1 MGEHRLPSQR
11 NITWGGYSLIVLA
24 RRVIS
29 AVLLLVFLVAS
40 AWADGV
46 YPPLGVRGLWML
58 PVFLVM
64 TLGTLWEM
72 ACLVAIRIPVRP
84 WRVLSFGI
92 ATIAIGLIP
101 LWNQIFP
108 FMSWS
113 KEIGL
118 QWEGWIASALM
129 LTTLAL
135 AFDAILHFS
144 YEERTHGHEA
154 AKDVTLAWFSSIAMI
169 VYVVGAMLVWWPIRM
184 LGDNSH
190 GLTNLVGIVVVT
202 KTADIGAYFS
212 GKSIGRTK
220 LCPSI
225 SPGKTVEGLIGGFAL
240 SIASA
245 YIWYR
250 WVFPTHGPQEGGT
263 LWGPAV
269 LAVLLTAGGLVGDLT
284 ESMVK
289 RTVGKKDSG
298 SLLPGMGGIWDVTD
312 ALLPATVLG
321 YFGLLARLY

>member
-1 MGEHRLPSQR
+1 M
-11 NITWGGYSLIVLA
+11 LA

-29 AVLLLVFLVAS
+29 AILLLAFLIAS
-40 AWADGV
+40 AWSDVA
-46 YPPLGVRGLWML
+46 YPAMGVRGLWML

-72 ACLVAIRIPVRP
+72 ASLVAIRLPIRP
-84 WRVLSFGI
+84 LRLLAFGI
-92 ATIAIGLIP
+92 AAIAIGLVP

-108 FMSWS
+108 FMMWS
-113 KEIGL
+113 KAIDL
-118 QWEGWIASALM
+118 KWEGWIAAALL
-129 LTTLAL
+129 LTTLAQAL
-135 AFDAILHFS
+135 DAIVQFS
-144 YEERTHGHEA
+144 YAERTHGHEA
-154 AKDVTLAWFSSIAMI
+154 ATAVTLAWFSSIAI
-169 VYVVGAMLVWWPIRM
+169 VVYVVGCMLVWWPIRM
-184 LGDNSH
+184 LGDSSQ
-190 GLTNLVGIVVVT
+190 GLSNLVGIVVVT
-202 KTADIGAYFS
+202 KAADIGAYFS
-212 GKSIGRTK
+212 GKTFGRTK

-225 SPGKTVEGLIGGFAL
+225 SPGKTIEGLMGGFAL

-250 WVFPTHGPQEGGT
+250 WFFPMPGSQEGGT

-321 YFGLLARLY
+321 YFGLLARLV